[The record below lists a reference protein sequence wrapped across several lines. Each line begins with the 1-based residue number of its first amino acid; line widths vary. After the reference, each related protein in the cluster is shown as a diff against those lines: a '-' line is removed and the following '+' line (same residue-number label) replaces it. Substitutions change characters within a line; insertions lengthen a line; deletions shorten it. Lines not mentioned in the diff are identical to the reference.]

1 MHKRWIAM
9 FSQTG
14 SELIEVI
21 NALDREP
28 DIIITNRRPEHLRSI
43 NQDLL
48 NRCENKICYVS
59 NKPTL
64 KEYYGIFER
73 FVFNPIVTLHGWL
86 RVIPPEICNNYE
98 IYNGHPGDIIKY
110 PKLKGKDPQLK
121 AWEKNYK
128 FIGTV
133 LHKVT
138 EEIDEGEIIAY
149 KNKISTR
156 NLVLDDYFRILRDES
171 IVLWI
176 KFLNKRLY

>member
-28 DIIITNRRPEHLRSI
+28 DIIITNKRPDHLRSI

-48 NRCENKICYVS
+48 DRCGNKICYLS

-64 KEYYGIFER
+64 EEYYGIFER

-86 RVIPPEICNNYE
+86 RVLPPEICKGYE

-121 AWEKNYK
+121 AWKKNYK

-138 EEIDEGEIIAY
+138 EEIE
-149 KNKISTR
+149 
-156 NLVLDDYFRILRDES
+156 
-171 IVLWI
+171 
-176 KFLNKRLY
+176 FLNKRLY

>member
-48 NRCENKICYVS
+48 DRCGNKICYVS

-64 KEYYGIFER
+64 EEYYGIFER

-86 RVIPPEICNNYE
+86 RVLPPEICKSYE

-121 AWEKNYK
+121 AWKKNYK

-138 EEIDEGEIIAY
+138 EEVDEGEIIAY
-149 KNKISTR
+149 KNKIPTR
-156 NLVLDDYFRILRDES
+156 NLELDDYFRILRNES
-171 IVLWI
+171 IGLWI
-176 KFLNKRLY
+176 EFLNKRLY